1 MNKAELVAEIQSNLG
16 ADTSKAAAE
25 RALDAVLDAIKAS
38 VKKAG
43 REVRLTG
50 DASKADAVQLVGFG
64 TFSVVRRDARTGHN
78 PSTGE
83 SIKIKASKNVKFKPG
98 AGLKALL

>member
-1 MNKAELVAEIQSNLG
+1 MNKAELVAQIQSKLG
-16 ADTSKAAAE
+16 KDTSKAAAE
-25 RALDAVLDAIKAS
+25 RCLDAVLES
-38 VKKAG
+38 VKDSIKKAG
-43 REVRLTG
+43 KEVRLTG

-98 AGLKALL
+98 AGLKALI